1 MRVNI
6 AQAAD
11 ALRKKATAIQQETRR
26 AEEASAREALA
37 LAQRY
42 SSGPVSTRAL
52 RAMGHPYARRAPR
65 PPGSPAV
72 VNRQSGRF
80 RAAWRIVKTGDRMR
94 LVNDAP
100 YSRYFNDRGT
110 RLMMRRP
117 ITRAV
122 AQAIRRSRER
132 RLKAGVQLA
141 LDL

>member
-11 ALRKKATAIQQETRR
+11 ALRKKAEALQQQVR
-26 AEEASAREALA
+26 AAEDASAREALSIA
-37 LAQRY
+37 RTY
-42 SSGPVSTRAL
+42 SSGPFSTRAL
-52 RAMGHPYARRAPR
+52 AAMGHPYARRAPR
-65 PPGSPAV
+65 PPGNPAV

-80 RAAWRIVKTGDRMR
+80 RAAWRIVRSGDRIR

-100 YSRYFNDRGT
+100 YARYFNDRGT
-110 RLMMRRP
+110 RLMIRRP

-132 RLKAGVQLA
+132 RLRGAAQLA